1 MRGDTDFENLFQLTI
16 TFVKQLLEVV
26 WKLKIITELDGYLSE
41 MVDSYVS
48 I

>member
-1 MRGDTDFENLFQLTI
+1 MSGDTDFENLLQLTI

>member
-1 MRGDTDFENLFQLTI
+1 MSGDTDFENLFQLTI